1 MLNQV
6 FGEHWDALDE
16 VEEMTTCKYCNDRGC
31 IACPTEQKKAQEKM
45 PEPVPEP
52 VFVAR
57 MDNEHDVELLKRFF
71 GRETLES
78 GVVPGVYPAV
88 STRLDDSIELR
99 GALASLLQKLHD
111 ERESE

>member
-1 MLNQV
+1 MRYGSNSE
-6 FGEHWDALDE
+6 GARE
-16 VEEMTTCKYCNDRGC
+16 VGEEMTTCKFCHDRGC
-31 IACPTEQKKAQEKM
+31 IVCPTEQKKAQEKM
-45 PEPVPEP
+45 PEP